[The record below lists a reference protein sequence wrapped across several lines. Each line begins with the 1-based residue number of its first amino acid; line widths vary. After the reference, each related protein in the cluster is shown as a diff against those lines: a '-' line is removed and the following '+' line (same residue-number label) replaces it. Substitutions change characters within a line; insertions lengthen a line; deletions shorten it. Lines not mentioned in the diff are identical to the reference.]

1 MARRP
6 QTARSERTRDA
17 LRRAALVRFIAQ
29 GFDATTAEQIA
40 GDAGVTLRT
49 FYRHFSSKHDLLFPD
64 YDAHLSWFRE
74 ALAESGPDEPI
85 TRSVQRA
92 VQKFP
97 FDHSMVAD
105 VAALREVELDR
116 ERIERHIRQ
125 VEADFAAE
133 IEHYLLRSATNRI
146 EQSADDLLLTSVT
159 AHCVAAAV
167 FAAMGVWMRGRH
179 ESLDEL
185 ARLCA
190 RALAA
195 LESGLILRL
204 ES

>member
-1 MARRP
+1 MVRRP
-6 QTARSERTRDA
+6 VTARSERTRNA
-17 LRRAALVRFIAQ
+17 LRRAALVRFVAQ

-49 FYRHFSSKHDLLFPD
+49 FYRHFSSKHELLFPD
-64 YDAHLSWFRE
+64 YDAHLTWFRD
-74 ALAESGPDEPI
+74 ALEQGEPGEPI
-85 TRSVQRA
+85 TRLVQRA

-97 FDHSMVAD
+97 YDHSMVAD
-105 VAALREVELDR
+105 VAALRDAELDR

-133 IEHYLLRSATNRI
+133 IERFLAGPAASTEDPLLA
-146 EQSADDLLLTSVT
+146 SVT

-167 FAAMGVWMRGRH
+167 FAAMEVWMRGRH

-185 ARLCA
+185 GRLCG
-190 RALAA
+190 RALDA
-195 LESGLILRL
+195 LEHGLMLRPK
-204 ES
+204 S

>member
-1 MARRP
+1 MVQRP
-6 QTARSERTRDA
+6 RTARSERTRDA
-17 LRRAALVRFIAQ
+17 LRRAALVRFVAQ

-64 YDAHLSWFRE
+64 YDAHLTWFRD
-74 ALAESGPDEPI
+74 ALEQSAPDEPI
-85 TRSVQRA
+85 TQLVQRA
-92 VQKFP
+92 VQRFP
-97 FDHSMVAD
+97 YDQSMVAD
-105 VAALREVELDR
+105 VAALRDAELDR
-116 ERIERHIRQ
+116 DRIERHIRQ

-133 IEHYLLRSATNRI
+133 IERFLARSATG
-146 EQSADDLLLTSVT
+146 SGDPLLTSVT

-167 FAAMGVWMRGRH
+167 FAAMQVWMRGRH

-185 ARLCA
+185 GHLCA
-190 RALAA
+190 RALNA
-195 LESGLILRL
+195 LERGLILRP